1 MYTYIYGDLI
11 VEPSITCAKLCV
23 AQSDQLTV
31 RALQRSKLKTKS
43 QQPYSLSEDRLSM
56 CVCINVCVYQCV
68 CVSIKQRANS
78 PTVSQKSAAMS
89 AQALQCQHK
98 RCVIGRYNLYTRAP
112 RIYVIYHLCTNEISV
127 IYSLCNL

>member
-1 MYTYIYGDLI
+1 MYTYIYRDLI

-68 CVSIKQRANS
+68 CVSMCVCINK
-78 PTVSQKSAAMS
+78 TKSE
-89 AQALQCQHK
+89 Q
-98 RCVIGRYNLYTRAP
+98 P
-112 RIYVIYHLCTNEISV
+112 
-127 IYSLCNL
+127 YSLSEERCNVSTSAV